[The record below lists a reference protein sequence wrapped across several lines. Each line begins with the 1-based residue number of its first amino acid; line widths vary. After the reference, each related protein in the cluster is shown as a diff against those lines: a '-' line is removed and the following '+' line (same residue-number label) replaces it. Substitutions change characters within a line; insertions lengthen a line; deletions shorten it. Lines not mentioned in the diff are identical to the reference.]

1 VNSEGGEAVSAMGR
15 PLAESERVVLLEAE
29 KPALLSLEEDD
40 LIALHSR
47 VRRARDKH
55 VKLYR
60 RQASARV
67 ADVGG
72 RGAARPANLRNLE
85 KAELFED
92 ALARVSR
99 QLGVVARRSAAQLK
113 AERLAAARA
122 MRGSGPKKPP
132 PAQAPP
138 VRQAPRAERPSP
150 AALKERAGAQAVGAR
165 KQARRDSR

>member
-1 VNSEGGEAVSAMGR
+1 MSAMGQ

-29 KPALLSLEEDD
+29 KPRLLSLEEDD
-40 LIALHSR
+40 LIALHTR

-60 RQASARV
+60 RRASARV

-92 ALARVSR
+92 ALSRVSR
-99 QLGVVARRSAAQLK
+99 QLAVVARRSA
-113 AERLAAARA
+113 
-122 MRGSGPKKPP
+122 
-132 PAQAPP
+132 
-138 VRQAPRAERPSP
+138 PR
-150 AALKERAGAQAVGAR
+150 
-165 KQARRDSR
+165 

>member
-1 VNSEGGEAVSAMGR
+1 MGQ
-15 PLAESERVVLLEAE
+15 PLAENERVVLLEAE
-29 KPALLSLEEDD
+29 KPGLLSLEEDD

-47 VRRARDKH
+47 VRRARNKH

-60 RQASARV
+60 RQASTRV
-67 ADVGG
+67 AGAGG
-72 RGAARPANLRNLE
+72 RGAARPANLRNLQ

-99 QLGVVARRSAAQLK
+99 QLAVVARRTAAELK

-122 MRGSGPKKPP
+122 MRGPGPVKSPP
-132 PAQAPP
+132 PQAQP
-138 VRQAPRAERPSP
+138 VRRAPRAKAPS
-150 AALKERAGAQAVGAR
+150 AASVKQRAGAQAVGAR

>member
-1 VNSEGGEAVSAMGR
+1 MSAMGQ
-15 PLAESERVVLLEAE
+15 PLAESERVVLLETE
-29 KPALLSLEEDD
+29 KPGLEILEEDD
-40 LIALHSR
+40 LIALHTR

-60 RQASARV
+60 RRASARV
-67 ADVGG
+67 ANAGG
-72 RGAARPANLRNLE
+72 RGTARPANLRNLE

-99 QLGVVARRSAAQLK
+99 QLAVVARRSAAELK
-113 AERLAAARA
+113 AERLAAAKA
-122 MRGSGPKKPP
+122 MRASGPKKPP

-150 AALKERAGAQAVGAR
+150 ASVKQRAGAQAVGAR

>member
-1 VNSEGGEAVSAMGR
+1 MGQ
-15 PLAESERVVLLEAE
+15 PLAESERVILLETE
-29 KPALLSLEEDD
+29 KPALLSLDEDD

-47 VRRARDKH
+47 VRRARNKH

-60 RQASARV
+60 RQASTRV
-67 ADVGG
+67 AGAG
-72 RGAARPANLRNLE
+72 SRGAARPANLRNLQ

-99 QLGVVARRSAAQLK
+99 QLAVVARRSAAELK

-122 MRGSGPKKPP
+122 VRGPGPEKPP
-132 PAQAPP
+132 PPPAPP
-138 VRQAPRAERPSP
+138 VRQVPRSKEPSP
-150 AALKERAGAQAVGAR
+150 SALKQRAGAQAVGAR

>member
-1 VNSEGGEAVSAMGR
+1 MSAMGQ
-15 PLAESERVVLLEAE
+15 PLAESERVVLLETE
-29 KPALLSLEEDD
+29 KPGLLSLEEDD
-40 LIALHSR
+40 LIALHTR

-67 ADVGG
+67 ANVGG
-72 RGAARPANLRNLE
+72 RGTARPANLRNLE
-85 KAELFED
+85 KAELFEA

-99 QLGVVARRSAAQLK
+99 QLAVVARRSAAELK

-122 MRGSGPKKPP
+122 MRGSGPVKA
-132 PAQAPP
+132 PA
-138 VRQAPRAERPSP
+138 RQAAPAKQPPRAERRSP
-150 AALKERAGAQAVGAR
+150 AALKQRASAQAAGAR

>member
-1 VNSEGGEAVSAMGR
+1 VSAMGQ
-15 PLAESERVVLLEAE
+15 PLAESERVVLLETE
-29 KPALLSLEEDD
+29 KPGLESLEEDD
-40 LIALHSR
+40 LIALHTR

-67 ADVGG
+67 ADAGG
-72 RGAARPANLRNLE
+72 RGAARPANLRSLE

-99 QLGVVARRSAAQLK
+99 QLAVVARRSAAELK
-113 AERLAAARA
+113 AERLAAAKA
-122 MRGSGPKKPP
+122 MRSSGPKKPP
-132 PAQAPP
+132 PSPAPP

-150 AALKERAGAQAVGAR
+150 ASLKQRAGAQAVGAR
-165 KQARRDSR
+165 KQVRRDSR

>member
-1 VNSEGGEAVSAMGR
+1 MGR
-15 PLAESERVVLLEAE
+15 PLAESERVVLLETE
-29 KPALLSLEEDD
+29 KQGLLSLEEDD

-67 ADVGG
+67 ADVGS

-99 QLGVVARRSAAQLK
+99 QLAVVARRSAAQLK

-122 MRGSGPKKPP
+122 MRGSGPTKPP
-132 PAQAPP
+132 PAPAPVATQA
-138 VRQAPRAERPSP
+138 RRAERRSP
-150 AALKERAGAQAVGAR
+150 ASLKQRAGAQAVGAR
-165 KQARRDSR
+165 KQALRDSRGGG

>member
-1 VNSEGGEAVSAMGR
+1 MGQ

-29 KPALLSLEEDD
+29 KPGLLSLEEDD

-47 VRRARDKH
+47 VRRARNKH

-60 RQASARV
+60 RQASTRV
-67 ADVGG
+67 AGAGG
-72 RGAARPANLRNLE
+72 RGAARPANLRNLQ

-99 QLGVVARRSAAQLK
+99 QLAVVARRTAAELK

-122 MRGSGPKKPP
+122 MRGPGPVKSPP
-132 PAQAPP
+132 PQAQP
-138 VRQAPRAERPSP
+138 VRRAPRAKAPS
-150 AALKERAGAQAVGAR
+150 AASVKQRAGAQAVGAR

>member
-1 VNSEGGEAVSAMGR
+1 VSAMGQ
-15 PLAESERVVLLEAE
+15 PLAESERVVLLETE
-29 KPALLSLEEDD
+29 KPGLLSLEEDD

-47 VRRARDKH
+47 VRRARTKH

-60 RQASARV
+60 RQASTRV
-67 ADVGG
+67 AGAGG
-72 RGAARPANLRNLE
+72 RGAARPANLRNLQ

-99 QLGVVARRSAAQLK
+99 QLAVVARRSAAELK

-122 MRGSGPKKPP
+122 MRGPGPVKSPP
-132 PAQAPP
+132 PQAQP
-138 VRQAPRAERPSP
+138 VRRAPRAKAPS
-150 AALKERAGAQAVGAR
+150 AASVKQRAGAQAVGAR

>member
-1 VNSEGGEAVSAMGR
+1 MSAMGQ

-29 KPALLSLEEDD
+29 KPGLLSLEEDD

-47 VRRARDKH
+47 VRRARNKH

-60 RQASARV
+60 RQASTRV
-67 ADVGG
+67 AGAGG
-72 RGAARPANLRNLE
+72 RGAARPANLRNLQ

-99 QLGVVARRSAAQLK
+99 QLAVVARRTAAELK

-122 MRGSGPKKPP
+122 MRGPGPVKSPP
-132 PAQAPP
+132 PQAQP
-138 VRQAPRAERPSP
+138 VRRAPRAKAPS
-150 AALKERAGAQAVGAR
+150 AASVKQRAGAQAVGAR

>member
-1 VNSEGGEAVSAMGR
+1 MGQ
-15 PLAESERVVLLEAE
+15 PLAESERVVLLESA
-29 KPALLSLEEDD
+29 KPGLENLEEDD
-40 LIALHSR
+40 LIALHTR
-47 VRRARDKH
+47 VRRARNKH

-67 ADVGG
+67 ADVGS

-99 QLGVVARRSAAQLK
+99 QLAVVARRSAAELK

-122 MRGSGPKKPP
+122 MRAPGPKKPQ

-138 VRQAPRAERPSP
+138 VRQAPRAERPTP
-150 AALKERAGAQAVGAR
+150 ASLKQRAGAQAVGAR

>member
-1 VNSEGGEAVSAMGR
+1 MDSGGGRAVSAMGQ
-15 PLAESERVVLLEAE
+15 PLAESERVVLLEIE
-29 KPALLSLEEDD
+29 KPGLESLEEDD
-40 LIALHSR
+40 LIALHIR

-99 QLGVVARRSAAQLK
+99 QLAVVARRSAAELK

-122 MRGSGPKKPP
+122 MRGSGPKKPRP
-132 PAQAPP
+132 PQAPP
-138 VRQAPRAERPSP
+138 ARRTPRAERPSP

>member
-1 VNSEGGEAVSAMGR
+1 MSAMGQ
-15 PLAESERVVLLEAE
+15 PLAESERVVLLETE
-29 KPALLSLEEDD
+29 RPGLLSLEEDD

-67 ADVGG
+67 AEAGA

-85 KAELFED
+85 KAEQFED

-99 QLGVVARRSAAQLK
+99 QLAVVARRSAAELK
-113 AERLAAARA
+113 AERLAVARA

-138 VRQAPRAERPSP
+138 VPPAPRAERRSP
-150 AALKERAGAQAVGAR
+150 AALKQRASAQAVGAR

>member
-1 VNSEGGEAVSAMGR
+1 MSAMGQ
-15 PLAESERVVLLEAE
+15 PLAESERVVLLETE
-29 KPALLSLEEDD
+29 KPGLLNLEEDD

-47 VRRARDKH
+47 VRRARNKH

-60 RQASARV
+60 RQASTRV
-67 ADVGG
+67 ADVRG
-72 RGAARPANLRNLE
+72 RGAARPANLRNLQ

-99 QLGVVARRSAAQLK
+99 QLAVVARRSAAELK

-122 MRGSGPKKPP
+122 MRGPGPVKPAP
-132 PAQAPP
+132 RQAQP
-138 VRQAPRAERPSP
+138 VRQGPRAKEPSP
-150 AALKERAGAQAVGAR
+150 ASVKQRAGAQAVGAR

>member
-1 VNSEGGEAVSAMGR
+1 MSAMGQ
-15 PLAESERVVLLEAE
+15 PLAESERVVLLETE
-29 KPALLSLEEDD
+29 KPGLLSLDEDD

-47 VRRARDKH
+47 VRRARNKH

-60 RQASARV
+60 RRASTRV
-67 ADVGG
+67 AGAGG
-72 RGAARPANLRNLE
+72 RGAARPANLRNLQ

-99 QLGVVARRSAAQLK
+99 QLAVVARRSAAELK

-122 MRGSGPKKPP
+122 TRGPGPVKSPP
-132 PAQAPP
+132 PQAQP
-138 VRQAPRAERPSP
+138 VRRAPRAKEPS
-150 AALKERAGAQAVGAR
+150 AASVKQRAGAQAVGAR

>member
-1 VNSEGGEAVSAMGR
+1 VSAMGQ
-15 PLAESERVVLLEAE
+15 PLAESERVVLLETE
-29 KPALLSLEEDD
+29 KPRLVSLEEDD

-55 VKLYR
+55 VKRYR

-67 ADVGG
+67 GDVRG

-99 QLGVVARRSAAQLK
+99 HLAVVARRSAAELK

-122 MRGSGPKKPP
+122 MRAAGPVKPP
-132 PAQAPP
+132 PRQAPLAQQP
-138 VRQAPRAERPSP
+138 PRAERPSP
-150 AALKERAGAQAVGAR
+150 GMLKQRASAQAVGAR